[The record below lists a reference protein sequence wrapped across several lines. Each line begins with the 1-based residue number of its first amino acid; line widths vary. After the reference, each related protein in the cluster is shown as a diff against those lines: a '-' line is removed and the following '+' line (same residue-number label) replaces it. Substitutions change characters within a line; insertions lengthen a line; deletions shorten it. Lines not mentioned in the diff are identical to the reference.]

1 MEVQVYGRLTD
12 IMGNA
17 GFDPQ
22 GVENTDQLRQK
33 LLLLYPGISGI
44 DYAIAVNNQIV
55 RGNHPL
61 QKEDSVSLLPPFSGG

>member
-17 GFDPQ
+17 AFDQQ
-22 GVENTDQLRQK
+22 GVENTDQLRQQ
-33 LLLLYPGISGI
+33 LLLLYPGLSGI

-55 RGNHPL
+55 RGTHPL
-61 QKEDSVSLLPPFSGG
+61 HKEDHVSLLPPFSGG